1 MSLLNRWA
9 VSNMKKPSRSAPAGA
24 RERGAVGI
32 QRFIQRVSPNRGSRY
47 TSRTNSPSLSQFN
60 DVQDMMASLSRTG

>member
-1 MSLLNRWA
+1 MSLLNRYA
-9 VSNMKKPSRSAPAGA
+9 VSNMKKPSRSAPVGA
-24 RERGAVGI
+24 RERGAVG
-32 QRFIQRVSPNRGSRY
+32 IQRVSPNRGSRY